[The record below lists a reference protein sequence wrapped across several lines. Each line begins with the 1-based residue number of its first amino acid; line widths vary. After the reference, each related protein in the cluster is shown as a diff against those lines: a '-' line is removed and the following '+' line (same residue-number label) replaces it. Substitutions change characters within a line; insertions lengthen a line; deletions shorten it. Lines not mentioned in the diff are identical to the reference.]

1 MDQVFS
7 AEELPKPIHLSRR
20 QRNLLL
26 LTAAASSSCG
36 LAVELLLG
44 TLASYLVGNQAL
56 SYGVAVGGF
65 LAAMGLG
72 AYLSRFVATSGSDR
86 NQQQQLQ
93 TTFIWIELLIAPL
106 SAFIPLGLFAL
117 FVIDGPFWIA
127 LFLATLVLGT
137 LAGLELPVL
146 TRLLEQDEGLK
157 DALAGVLALDYVG
170 ALLGSLA
177 LPIVLLPLLGMF
189 PAAMVIGAIPAFM
202 VVALAIAF
210 PKLRKWGRI
219 GLILGIGLLI
229 LVPFTVP
236 LGDRLEN
243 TLYKAPVITR
253 IQSPYQRIVLTRQG
267 SDLRLFLDGD
277 LQFSSYDEYRYHE
290 ALVHPAMSANQA
302 LRQEAGGEGD
312 REDREDRGEISFGST
327 QVSQSVSGS
336 TEASPNVRRGEQNS
350 PTPQSAIVRLRLT
363 NVSNPQSPPSPS
375 SPPSSS
381 PSSRQVLILGAGDGL
396 ALREVLKWQDVKR
409 VVLIDLD
416 KAVVNLARK
425 HPFLVQTNAA
435 AYADPRVEVI
445 QGDAFIAVPSLQE
458 LFDVIIADFPDP
470 DRDAIAK
477 LYAQGFYQ
485 RLLSRLA
492 PDGVLVT
499 QASSPFFAPKAFA
512 CVAATVESV
521 GLKTYP
527 YVVDVPSFGL
537 WGFVMAVR
545 SPIQREQMQLP
556 IATRFLDVPTMQNL
570 FDLPKDIQ
578 LGNVEINR
586 LSQPVIVRYQADP
599 RWAAYD

>member
-1 MDQVFS
+1 MDQIVT
-7 AEELPKPIHLSRR
+7 AEESPKPIHLNQR

-56 SYGVAVGGF
+56 SYGVAAGGF

-86 NQQQQLQ
+86 DQQRQLQ

-106 SAFIPLGLFAL
+106 SAFIPLGLFGL
-117 FVIDGPFWIA
+117 FVVDGPFWIA
-127 LFLATLVLGT
+127 LFLATVILGT

-170 ALLGSLA
+170 ALLGSLT

-189 PAAMVIGAIPAFM
+189 PAAMVIGSIPAFM

-210 PKLRKWGRI
+210 PRLRKWGRV

-229 LVPFTVP
+229 LVPFTIP

-243 TLYKAPVITR
+243 TLYKAPIITR

-290 ALVHPAMSANQA
+290 ALVHPAMSASQM
-302 LRQEAGGEGD
+302 LREKTEVRSQKVGGRGD
-312 REDREDRGEISFGST
+312 VRWQMFDSELEQPDS
-327 QVSQSVSGS
+327 
-336 TEASPNVRRGEQNS
+336 SPS
-350 PTPQSAIVRLRLT
+350 SIV
-363 NVSNPQSPPSPS
+363 NYPPSITVTSPS
-375 SPPSSS
+375 SPPSLSS
-381 PSSRQVLILGAGDGL
+381 PSSAFRQVLILGAGDGL

-416 KAVVNLARK
+416 KALVNLAQK
-425 HPFLVQTNAA
+425 HPFLVKANGG
-435 AYADPRVEVI
+435 AYTDPRVEVI
-445 QGDAFIAVPSLQE
+445 QGDAFIAVPALQE

-485 RLLSRLA
+485 RVLSRLA
-492 PDGVLVT
+492 SNGVLVT

-512 CVAATVESV
+512 CVVATLESV

-537 WGFVMAVR
+537 WGFVIATR
-545 SPIQREQMQLP
+545 SPIQQEQMQLP
-556 IATRFLDVPTMQNL
+556 IATRFLDVPTMQHL
-570 FDLPKDIQ
+570 FHLPKDIQ

-586 LSQPVIVRYQADP
+586 LSHPVIVRYQTDP
-599 RWAAYD
+599 RWATYD